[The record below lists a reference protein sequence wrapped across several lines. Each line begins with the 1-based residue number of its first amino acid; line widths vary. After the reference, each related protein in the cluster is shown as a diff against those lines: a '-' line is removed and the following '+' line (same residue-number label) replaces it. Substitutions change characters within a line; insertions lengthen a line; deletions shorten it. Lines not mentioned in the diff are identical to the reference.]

1 MPSTYSIQVG
11 TIIESSRKL
20 DVFNVLQSIPNNT
33 QKLIKPR
40 DVRDAFLSTW
50 ANSAFKVTTPS
61 TLSNFE
67 YIGLDSG
74 DPNNRDIKNKILIGK
89 RSFGNLDVL
98 NTNLLTSDT
107 DIFFYNTK
115 PDSDPQNSTKISIL
129 AGTNSSL
136 FPLSPYIQSI
146 STASNIDLNI
156 KNPAPGN
163 ASVNILSQT
172 GRVSINGIAF
182 PTVSDT
188 QANVQPG
195 RVLKYSG
202 VYPNGTLFWDDPF
215 LTLTNIGS
223 TNSVTN
229 LYGSPSVYVNG
240 YPLEFVDDRLV
251 PQTIG
256 GVTQGSSFASQSFF
270 ATQSS
275 TFQNWPLSEVIR
287 EILYPEKEP
296 EISIEVINQL
306 TGTKYAEVG
315 VTSSFDINWS
325 VTTFSRESDE
335 DIVDILIKEGT
346 QSVSPNIFIDTNGTP
361 FVGNPGAITQSSV
374 IGYDIFRNTSET
386 IPITLGVSIDKIN
399 TIPDLQSGFPNFY
412 ITSNFDIEFINPCF
426 SGFTNSIPNTQTDL
440 KNITDSMTKLIE
452 PYPGT
457 ASSLSISSGGSGYF
471 YFIFPNN
478 FTNPVMIKDP
488 NGYIIYDVNNPLLSN
503 FIIQPNITHPDY
515 GFPYRIW
522 RTNYL
527 TSWIG
532 TGEFEFIF

>member
-1 MPSTYSIQVG
+1 MPATYSIQVG
-11 TIIESSRKL
+11 TIIESSRKP

-33 QKLIKPR
+33 QKLIKPI

-74 DPNNRDIKNKILIGK
+74 DPDNRDIKNKILIGK

-98 NTNLLTSDT
+98 NSNLLTSDT

-136 FPLSPYIQSI
+136 FPLSPYIESF
-146 STASNIDLNI
+146 STASTVDLNI
-156 KNPAPGN
+156 KNPAPGA

-182 PTVSDT
+182 PTVANT
-188 QANVQPG
+188 QANIQSG

-223 TNSVTN
+223 TTSATN
-229 LYGSPSVYVNG
+229 LYGSPSVYVNE
-240 YPLEFVDDRLV
+240 YPLEFIEDMLV
-251 PQTIG
+251 PVTVG
-256 GVTQGSSFASQSFF
+256 GVTQGSNFASQSFNG
-270 ATQSS
+270 
-275 TFQNWPLSEVIR
+275 QNWPIVEVIR
-287 EILYPEKEP
+287 NILYPEILP
-296 EISIEVINQL
+296 DLSIEAVNQL

-325 VTTFSRESDE
+325 VTTFARDSNE
-335 DIVDILIKEGT
+335 DISDIVIKE
-346 QSVSPNIFIDTNGTP
+346 NGTP
-361 FVGNPGAITQSSV
+361 TGIFIYTGSPFVANPGSTTQSIVTNYSV
-374 IGYDIFRNTSET
+374 IRNSVET
-386 IPITLGVSIDKIN
+386 VTFTLGASNIQNPPTPVPTLRN
-399 TIPDLQSGFPNFY
+399 GFSFGY
-412 ITSNFDIEFINPCF
+412 FTTDFDIHFINPVF
-426 SGFTNSIPNTQTDL
+426 SGFSSIIPSIPSDL
-440 KNITDSMTKLIE
+440 KDVTDSITKLIE

-488 NGYIIYDVNNPLLSN
+488 NGYIIYDVDNPSLSN
-503 FIIQPNITHPDY
+503 FIIEPNITHPDY
-515 GFPYRIW
+515 NSPYRIW

-527 TSWIG
+527 TSWVG

>member
-1 MPSTYSIQVG
+1 MPATYSIQVG
-11 TIIESSRKL
+11 TIIESSRKP

-61 TLSNFE
+61 TLSNFQ

-74 DPNNRDIKNKILIGK
+74 NPDDRDIKNKILIGK

-129 AGTNSSL
+129 SGTNSSL
-136 FPLSPYIQSI
+136 FPFSPYIQSI
-146 STASNIDLNI
+146 ATASTVELNI

-188 QANVQPG
+188 QANIQPG

-229 LYGSPSVYVNG
+229 LYGSPSVYING

-251 PQTIG
+251 PETIG

-287 EILYPEKEP
+287 EILYPEKQP
-296 EISIEVINQL
+296 ELSIEAVNQL
-306 TGTKYAEVG
+306 TGTIYAEVG
-315 VTSSFDINWS
+315 VTSSFDITWS
-325 VTTFSRESDE
+325 VTTFARDSNE
-335 DIVDILIKEGT
+335 DISDIVINEDGSPSGVFIYTGSPFVANPGSTT
-346 QSVSPNIFIDTNGTP
+346 QSIVTNY
-361 FVGNPGAITQSSV
+361 SV
-374 IGYDIFRNTSET
+374 VRNSVET
-386 IPITLGVSIDKIN
+386 VTFTLGASNIQNPPTPVPTLRN
-399 TIPDLQSGFPNFY
+399 GFSFGY
-412 ITSNFDIEFINPCF
+412 FTTDFDIHFINPVF
-426 SGFTNSIPNTQTDL
+426 SGFSSIIPSIPSDL
-440 KNITDSMTKLIE
+440 KDVTDSITKLIE

-488 NGYIIYDVNNPLLSN
+488 NGYIIYDVNNPSLSN
-503 FIIQPNITHPDY
+503 FIILPNITHPDY
-515 GFPYRIW
+515 NSPYRIW
-522 RTNYL
+522 RTDYL
-527 TSWIG
+527 TSWSG

>member
-1 MPSTYSIQVG
+1 MPATYSIQVG
-11 TIIESSRKL
+11 TIIESSRKP

-61 TLSNFE
+61 TLSNFQ

-74 DPNNRDIKNKILIGK
+74 NPDDRDIKNKILIGK

-136 FPLSPYIQSI
+136 FPFSPYIQSI
-146 STASNIDLNI
+146 ATTSTADLNI

-188 QANVQPG
+188 QANIQSG

-215 LTLTNIGS
+215 LTLTDIGS

-229 LYGSPSVYVNG
+229 LYGSSSVYVNG
-240 YPLEFVDDRLV
+240 YPLEFIDDRLV

-256 GVTQGSSFASQSFF
+256 GVTQGSSFASQSF
-270 ATQSS
+270 SG
-275 TFQNWPLSEVIR
+275 QNWPLVEVIR
-287 EILYPEKEP
+287 EVLYPEKEP
-296 EISIEVINQL
+296 ELSIEAINQL
-306 TGTKYAEVG
+306 SGTKYAEVG
-315 VTSSFDINWS
+315 VTSSFDITWS
-325 VTTFSRESDE
+325 VTTFAREPNE
-335 DIVDILIKEGT
+335 DISDIIIKEGSNNVFLNT
-346 QSVSPNIFIDTNGTP
+346 SGTP
-361 FVGNPGAITQSSV
+361 FIANPGSTTQSIVTNYNIIRNSIESV
-374 IGYDIFRNTSET
+374 TF
-386 IPITLGVSIDKIN
+386 TLGASVDNSILIS
-399 TIPDLQSGFPNFY
+399 DLQLGFPNNY
-412 ITSNFDIEFINPCF
+412 TTIHFDVEFIYPSF
-426 SGFTNSIPNTQTDL
+426 SGFSTIIVNNSSTL
-440 KNITDSMTKLIE
+440 KDVTDSITKLIE
-452 PYPGT
+452 SYPGT
-457 ASSLSISSGGSGYF
+457 VSSLSISSGGSGYF

-478 FTNPVMIKDP
+478 FTDPVMIKDP
-488 NGYIIYDVNNPLLSN
+488 NGYIIYDVNNSSLNN
-503 FIIQPNITHPDY
+503 FITVNFTHTDY
-515 GFPYRIW
+515 NNSSYRIW
-522 RTNYL
+522 RTDYL
-527 TSWIG
+527 TSWTG